1 YITVWGFIFLI
12 SLSAVCYT
20 TKSLSQFSPLFWK
33 GSSHKPMSNFL
44 MRSFLHIQDMLRG
57 YVLAFPAPPN
67 LYNSYCFICS
77 VILQYIRFLFNSK
90 VFFNN
95 ILIYLFTANINLY
108 N

>member
-1 YITVWGFIFLI
+1 SFHLSSVSQACCNVSVLSLFISLFLLSPCYISICYITVWGFIFLI

-57 YVLAFPAPPN
+57 YVLAFPA
-67 LYNSYCFICS
+67 
-77 VILQYIRFLFNSK
+77 
-90 VFFNN
+90 
-95 ILIYLFTANINLY
+95 
-108 N
+108 